1 MGYNNNLLGMI
12 SDIVRFM
19 REFQEQNCI
28 IKQCITNAQYLYDFI
43 KTNGIINV
51 KVKAVIVISNNYDK
65 ISIIVGGYLVVVL
78 DDKHI
83 IDPSNEIF
91 TLKDKS
97 YFDNIKDFTNNFN
110 LETSN
115 QENNR
120 ELIKQTIHT
129 FLRFYKIAEQIN
141 NGELIITDKE
151 FYNNQAD
158 YIEKK
163 TEHW

>member
-65 ISIIVGGYLVVVL
+65 ISIIVGGHLVVVL

-120 ELIKQTIHT
+120 IL
-129 FLRFYKIAEQIN
+129 
-141 NGELIITDKE
+141 
-151 FYNNQAD
+151 
-158 YIEKK
+158 
-163 TEHW
+163 